1 MSAFESQ
8 PEDDHRDA
16 PAAWPAPEPLF
27 PAYDRTASPDAGA
40 EPAEPRIEPTEPARV
55 APPEPVVP
63 PEPAVAAR
71 PAPRRKRSFTR
82 GALALVQLLFVVVFM
97 AALVAALVGGA
108 LLLLTMALRAAV
120 T

>member
-27 PAYDRTASPDAGA
+27 PAYDRAAFPV
-40 EPAEPRIEPTEPARV
+40 EPRVAPTEPTEAV
-55 APPEPVVP
+55 APVLPPEPV
-63 PEPAVAAR
+63 VAAR
-71 PAPRRKRSFTR
+71 PAPRRKRSFAR